1 VTNLDPTA
9 VDTAAQ
15 HLAGWLDDDW
25 TNYSDDDR
33 GNAREAARIIL
44 GAYLSATE
52 PGWALDVF
60 VPGKPAPQGSMRAIV
75 HRSTGRAVAIKDN
88 NDRQKSWRADVR
100 DAVLNV
106 WNQSPIDGPVQVAY
120 DFVMPRPVS
129 TPKRS
134 TPAATKKP
142 DWDKLSRAI
151 SDALTS
157 AGAYTDDS
165 RTVDAH
171 VTKRIAEIGETP
183 GARIRVRA
191 TTAVSA
197 PSDPLWPNR
206 DAPDGLIRPI
216 PAARSAGEPPT
227 APERVDAPAK
237 PCEPSEALFLGLVT
251 ASPLDMSNPSERNQ
265 S

>member
-1 VTNLDPTA
+1 VIDLDPTA
-9 VDTAAQ
+9 LDTAAQ
-15 HLAGWLDDDW
+15 GLAAWLDDDW
-25 TNYSDDDR
+25 HTYSGADR
-33 GNAREAARIIL
+33 DNAREAARIIL
-44 GAYLSATE
+44 SSYLGAAQPD
-52 PGWALDVF
+52 PGWPLDVF

-75 HRSTGRAVAIKDN
+75 HKHSGRAVAIKDN

-106 WNQSPIDGPVQVAY
+106 WDQSPIDGPVQVAY

-134 TPAATKKP
+134 TPAAIKKP

-171 VTKRIAEIGETP
+171 ITKRIAEIGETP
-183 GARIRVRA
+183 GARIRVRP
-191 TTAVSA
+191 TSAVA
-197 PSDPLWPNR
+197 
-206 DAPDGLIRPI
+206 
-216 PAARSAGEPPT
+216 
-227 APERVDAPAK
+227 APAVA
-237 PCEPSEALFLGLVT
+237 PVE
-251 ASPLDMSNPSERNQ
+251 MSHLSSVQP
-265 S
+265 